1 MVELPYWS
9 DMAYQDI
16 IDGTHHDY
24 SVAPTPEPAA
34 VAAWTEWAEAHGADN
49 DALMRIAGNGGALVS
64 GRYAS
69 EILGVKHGTLHVWT
83 HRGKI
88 AVDSYARDPFGQQ
101 CAMYRLSDVL
111 ALRDAR
117 RHATNKN

>member
-1 MVELPYWS
+1 MTVPSRDGMDEW
-9 DMAYQDI
+9 MAK
-16 IDGTHHDY
+16 
-24 SVAPTPEPAA
+24 
-34 VAAWTEWAEAHGADN
+34 HGD
-49 DALMRIAGNGGALVS
+49 DLVS
-64 GRYAS
+64 GRDAS

-111 ALRDAR
+111 DLHYKTQKRGA
-117 RHATNKN
+117 